1 MSDPPEHV
9 ARRDPPSRRRGPLLR
24 VALVAALVVVVVA
37 AGVILAD
44 DGDGDDA
51 AATGPTSTPTSERT
65 TTTRPPSTTSTTTT
79 AAPPAAPTTAAPA
92 APPPPPAAG
101 TALCIGDSVMLG
113 ASPQYLNTLSMC
125 GTVDAEQSRQFSGA
139 PAAVA
144 AHAPYPEA
152 VVVHLG
158 NNGTVDR
165 GDVDRV
171 MSQLDGVR
179 RVVFVTIQLRGMRSW
194 EGQANGEIRAA
205 ADRYPNVAIAD
216 WKAASEGRPDY
227 TRSDGIHMSPAGG
240 PVYAATIA
248 AAL

>member
-1 MSDPPEHV
+1 
-9 ARRDPPSRRRGPLLR
+9 
-24 VALVAALVVVVVA
+24 
-37 AGVILAD
+37 
-44 DGDGDDA
+44 
-51 AATGPTSTPTSERT
+51 
-65 TTTRPPSTTSTTTT
+65 
-79 AAPPAAPTTAAPA
+79 
-92 APPPPPAAG
+92 
-101 TALCIGDSVMLG
+101 MLG

-139 PAAVA
+139 PAAVT
-144 AHAPYPEA
+144 AHAPYPE
-152 VVVHLG
+152 VVVIHLG

-165 GDVDRV
+165 GDVDTV
-171 MSQLDGVR
+171 MSQLGGVR
-179 RVVFVTIQLRGMRSW
+179 RVVLVTIQLRGTRSW

-216 WKAASEGRPDY
+216 WKAASDGRPDY